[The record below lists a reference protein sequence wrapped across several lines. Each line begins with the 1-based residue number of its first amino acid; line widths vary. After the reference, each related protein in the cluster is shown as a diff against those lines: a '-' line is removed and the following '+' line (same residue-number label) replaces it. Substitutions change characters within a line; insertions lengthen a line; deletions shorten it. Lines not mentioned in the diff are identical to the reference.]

1 MRECK
6 ATTNITADVLPSTV
20 YRENGLLRHLKIP
33 LAELDSFWREIFT
46 TPSAEDT
53 RSPISAGPTQC
64 VLVVPVTRDVLL
76 AALKGMKAG
85 PPVPTAE
92 NSGI

>member
-1 MRECK
+1 MQSDYKR
-6 ATTNITADVLPSTV
+6 NRGRTAKHILSG
-20 YRENGLLRHLKIP
+20 EWASEASQIP

-53 RSPISAGPTQC
+53 RSPISAGPTQWG
-64 VLVVPVTRDVLL
+64 LVAPVTRDVLL
-76 AALKGMKAG
+76 AALKGMKAE
-85 PPVPTAE
+85 PPVPKAE